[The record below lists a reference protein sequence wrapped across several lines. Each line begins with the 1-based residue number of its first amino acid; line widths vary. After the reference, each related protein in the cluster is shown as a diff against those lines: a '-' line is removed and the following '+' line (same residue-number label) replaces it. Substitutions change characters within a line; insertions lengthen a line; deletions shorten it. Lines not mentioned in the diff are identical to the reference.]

1 MTTYLRNAWYVAAQS
16 SELTTTPLKRT
27 LLEERCAL
35 FRTESG
41 EVAILLD
48 RCPHRF
54 APLSCGKVRAEVL
67 TCGYHGLAF
76 DRSGQ
81 CVANPH
87 GPVPRAARVRSYP
100 CFERYGYVWFW
111 PGDPT
116 KADPKALPAFPY
128 LEDPTHFSVVKT
140 YLHVKANYQLVVD
153 NLLDLSHVP
162 FLHPNFAVEGVS
174 TQKDLGQTMTRV
186 KRESD
191 RVLSRRVRS
200 GLPPNKPAREIFGFG
215 PEPVDM
221 RSHMTWFPPALLDF
235 DLGTCLTGTSE
246 AQGLCLPAAH
256 YVTPETE
263 LTCHY
268 FVSAARNMRR
278 DDPEVDRHIAGV
290 MDTAFRLQDEPMIE
304 AVQECMGPTG
314 DLDSMQPLLLQTDG
328 APVEAR
334 RMLGS
339 LIATEQAG

>member
-1 MTTYLRNAWYVAAQS
+1 MAIYLRNTWYVAAQS
-16 SELTTTPLKRT
+16 EEIGKTPKSRT
-27 LLEERCAL
+27 LLDERVVL

-41 EVAILLD
+41 KAAILAD

-54 APLSCGKVRAEVL
+54 APLSLGKVCGESL
-67 TCGYHGLAF
+67 TCGYHGLSF
-76 DRSGQ
+76 DSAGE
-81 CVANPH
+81 CVGNPH
-87 GPVPRAARVRSYP
+87 GPVPRAARVRAYP
-100 CFERYGYVWFW
+100 SFERYGYVWFW
-111 PGDPT
+111 PGDPA
-116 KADPKALPAFPY
+116 KADPQTLPAFPY
-128 LEDPTHFSVVKT
+128 LEAPEGFSVVKS

-162 FLHPNFAVEGVS
+162 FLHPIFAVEGVS
-174 TQKDLGQTMTRV
+174 TQKDLDKTTTRV
-186 KRESD
+186 TRGSD
-191 RVLSRRVRS
+191 RVISRRVRS

-221 RSHMTWFPPALLDF
+221 RTHMTWFAPALLDF
-235 DLGTCLTGTSE
+235 DLGTCLTGTPE
-246 AQGLCLPAAH
+246 ADGLCLPSAH

-268 FVSAARNMRR
+268 FVSSGRNMRR
-278 DDPEVDRHIAGV
+278 NEPDIDRHIAGV

-304 AVQECMGPTG
+304 AVQDCMGPTG
-314 DLDSMQPLLLQTDG
+314 DLDSMRPLLLQTDG

-334 RMLGS
+334 RILAS